1 MGPATAQSI
10 VEYRTANGAFS
21 SVEELTAV
29 DGIGQGKLAKIRGHA
44 TV

>member
-1 MGPATAQSI
+1 MCIRDRSI